1 MAALKHLHLPFNLT
15 LKSCLLS
22 LLNSDLVPHE
32 TGADSQRREKGS
44 GYTRSKGKERQTMQR
59 EESSL
64 SNAACLCVE
73 DDRQQIIH
81 WVMRRAVL
89 QPQTGVVNQL

>member
-1 MAALKHLHLPFNLT
+1 
-15 LKSCLLS
+15 
-22 LLNSDLVPHE
+22 
-32 TGADSQRREKGS
+32 
-44 GYTRSKGKERQTMQR
+44 MQR

-73 DDRQQIIH
+73 DDRQQIIR